1 MLLSLINYE
10 FKMQIFGSTISEFLV
25 FFLRGVG
32 GASYC
37 KIKGLKLAHSPFSG
51 INTMFPVPRTIKLFL
66 NILLIIYQSTARST
80 FTSVSEIALCI
91 ISF

>member
-25 FFLRGVG
+25 FFLGG

>member
-25 FFLRGVG
+25 FFLGGG

-80 FTSVSEIALCI
+80 FPSVSEIALCI